1 MPQPAVPDQSE
12 SHCNGIWIAI
22 PTTIPFFKVV
32 IPFFIFSSVFTG
44 FLSLPLGA
52 GLHCVADIDM
62 YSEFFITMI
71 IPAVG
76 LLLIFLLYRGWL
88 WRIQRSSISTSIA
101 DGSTDAERGALHG
114 LEPDSDAMASQGA
127 RDHCAWLAIGWLFM
141 VNPVP
146 SQIKR
151 LRSIFSH
158 SLLSTRSTPS
168 SAERLS
174 NLSPAGTSTRTSR
187 FIRTSTP
194 RAKPSNA
201 VCISD

>member
-1 MPQPAVPDQSE
+1 MNFELQ
-12 SHCNGIWIAI
+12 NW
-22 PTTIPFFKVV
+22 
-32 IPFFIFSSVFTG
+32 
-44 FLSLPLGA
+44 A

-88 WRIQRSSISTSIA
+88 WRIQRSSISTSTA

-194 RAKPSNA
+194 RAKPSNV